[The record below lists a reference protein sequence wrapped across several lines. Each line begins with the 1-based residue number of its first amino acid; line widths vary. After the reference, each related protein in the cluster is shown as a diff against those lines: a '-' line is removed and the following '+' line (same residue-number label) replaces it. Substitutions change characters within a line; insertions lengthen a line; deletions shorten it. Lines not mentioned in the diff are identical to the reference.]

1 MIRPGLRHGFD
12 ETSWNRA
19 KAEARDIMAE
29 RAGRREPTPI
39 AYSELV
45 AKMQA
50 IKLDAH
56 DPRLAHLLGE
66 IATEERLAGRGLLT
80 VVVVHKSGD
89 RMPGPGFFELAETL
103 GYDVSDDLAFWS
115 GEMRRVNEVW
125 RREGGAHR

>member
-89 RMPGPGFFELAETL
+89 RMPGPGFFKKTKTHKNNNTNK
-103 GYDVSDDLAFWS
+103 LAFWS

-125 RREGGAHR
+125 R